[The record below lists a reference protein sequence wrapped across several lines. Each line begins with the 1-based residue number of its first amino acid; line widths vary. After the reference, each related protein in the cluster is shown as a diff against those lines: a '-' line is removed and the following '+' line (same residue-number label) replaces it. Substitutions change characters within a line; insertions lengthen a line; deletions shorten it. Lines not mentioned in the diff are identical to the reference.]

1 MSFIVAIIG
10 RPNVGKSTLF
20 NRLVGKKLAL
30 VDDTPGVTRDRRY
43 GEGRLGPLEFKVID
57 TAGLEDAA
65 HDTLE
70 ARMRQQTEAALAEAD
85 VALFMVD
92 AKSGLT
98 PIDRHFATWLRKSP
112 TPVILVANKAEG
124 RHGENAAMEAYALGL
139 GQPLAISAEHGDG
152 LGLLY
157 DVLAP
162 FARLDEEIGDTG
174 EEGEGPIQLAI
185 VGRPN
190 AGKSTLVNRLLGEE
204 RMLTGPEPGLT
215 RDSISVEWTY
225 KNQPFR
231 LVDTAGLRRKSRV
244 DAKLEK
250 LSVAETLRSV
260 RLAQVVAL
268 VIDGVQGL
276 DKQDLT
282 IADHVEQEGRALVIV
297 VNKWDAVEDRAKAL
311 QEIEDRLS
319 ISLQQL
325 KGVPIVTL
333 SALTGRHAERL
344 LPEVMKVYER
354 WNRRVKTAQFNR
366 WLEGVTEKHPPPAVH
381 GRRLRLRYGAQ
392 LKARPPTFAIF
403 VSRPAEL
410 PDSYQRYLVN
420 SLRET
425 FDLPGVPVR
434 LELRK
439 SDNPYVDDDQK

>member
-1 MSFIVAIIG
+1 MSFIVAIVG

-43 GEGRLGPLEFKVID
+43 GEGRLGPLEFQVID

-65 HDTLE
+65 PDTLE

-92 AKSGLT
+92 ARSGLT

-112 TPVILVANKAEG
+112 TPIVLVANKAEG
-124 RHGENAAMEAYALGL
+124 RQGENAAMEAYALGL
-139 GQPLAISAEHGDG
+139 GEPLAISAEHGDG
-152 LGLLY
+152 LSALY
-157 DVLAP
+157 DALAP
-162 FARLDEEIGDTG
+162 FAKLDEEVGD
-174 EEGEGPIQLAI
+174 EGAEGDGPIQLAI

-225 KNQPFR
+225 KGQPFR
-231 LVDTAGLRRKSRV
+231 LVDTAGMRRKSRV
-244 DAKLEK
+244 EAKLEK

-297 VNKWDAVEDRAKAL
+297 VNKWDAVDDRAKAL

-325 KGVPIVTL
+325 KGVPVVTL
-333 SALTGRHAERL
+333 SALTGRHADRL

-354 WNRRVKTAQFNR
+354 WNRRVKTATFNK
-366 WLEGVTEKHPPPAVH
+366 WLEGITERHPPPAVH

-434 LELRK
+434 LVLRK
-439 SDNPYVDDDQK
+439 SENPYADNDEK

>member
-43 GEGRLGPLEFKVID
+43 GDGRLGPLEFKVID

-65 HDTLE
+65 PDTLE

-85 VALFMVD
+85 VALFLVD

-124 RHGENAAMEAYALGL
+124 RNGENAAMEAYALGL

-162 FARLDEEIGDTG
+162 FSRLDEESGDTG

-366 WLEGVTEKHPPPAVH
+366 WLEAVTEKHPPPAVH

>member
-65 HDTLE
+65 PDTLE

-85 VALFMVD
+85 VALFLVD

-260 RLAQVVAL
+260 RLAHVVAL